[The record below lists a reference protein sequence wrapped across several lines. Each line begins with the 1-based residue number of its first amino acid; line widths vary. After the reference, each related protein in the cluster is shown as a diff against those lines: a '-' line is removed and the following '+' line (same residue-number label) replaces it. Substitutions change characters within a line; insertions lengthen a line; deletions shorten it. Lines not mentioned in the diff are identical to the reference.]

1 MANLTWLY
9 AKAALTGFAR
19 RGSELPSTSLDAEVV
34 VDPGHLARYNRVCGF
49 GVRDELPITY
59 PHVLGFP
66 LQVALMT
73 GRGFPFPLPGLVHL
87 ANRISQA
94 RPLLV
99 GEPLSLHVE
108 LANLRPHERGRQF
121 DVVTTAA
128 VDGEP
133 VWHDVSTYLR
143 RGGGSGSSGGGGA
156 AAGGSGAGGDG
167 AGGSGA
173 AAGGRAEAPEPT
185 AVWRLPGDLGRRYAD
200 VSGDRNPIH
209 LHPVTAR
216 AFGFPR
222 AIAHGMWSKARCV
235 AAFEGRLPDAFEVDV
250 RFKAPIPLPGRVE
263 FSAAPTGDGW
273 RFALWS
279 GKPHLEGVISGRDVD
294 RA

>member
-9 AKAALTGFAR
+9 AKAALTGFTR
-19 RGSELPSTSLDAEVV
+19 RGSELPGTSPAAEVV
-34 VDPGHLARYNRVCGF
+34 VDPGHLARYGRVCGF

-73 GRGFPFPLPGLVHL
+73 GPGFPFPLPGLVHV
-87 ANRISQA
+87 ANRITRT

-99 GEPLSLHVE
+99 GEPLSLRVE
-108 LANLRPHERGRQF
+108 AVDLRPHERGRQF

-128 VDGEP
+128 VDGEE
-133 VWHDVSTYLR
+133 VWVDVSTYLR
-143 RGGGSGSSGGGGA
+143 RDGGVGGGSGGERGGGQGGGGRTGGER
-156 AAGGSGAGGDG
+156 AG
-167 AGGSGA
+167 
-173 AAGGRAEAPEPT
+173 APEPT
-185 AVWRLPGDLGRRYAD
+185 AVWWVPADTGRRYAE

-209 LHPVTAR
+209 LHALTAR

-235 AAFEGRLPDAFEVDV
+235 AAFEGRLPDACEVDV
-250 RFKAPIPLPGRVE
+250 RFKAPLALPGRVG
-263 FSAAPTGDGW
+263 FSTTPTGSGW

-279 GKPHLEGVISGRDVD
+279 RKPHLEGVISG
-294 RA
+294 